1 MEMRVEQLSARAD
14 VSVDTI
20 RYYQSKGLLEP
31 PRRAGRIAWYGD
43 GHLVRLQRIRALQQ
57 RGFTLATIARLVTG
71 ELDAAD
77 EALLGQLSG
86 IPPDVGPTG
95 GATPG
100 AVVATTGTSGAPSR
114 TGGAATE
121 GRRAGAGGTGDDDGD
136 GTGDGDGDG
145 DGVTYSLTELATA
158 TGMPLALLK
167 AIEAEGLL
175 IPTRVGGQERYTAED
190 VAASRA
196 GLLLLEWGIP
206 LTDLLDL
213 ARRHSEATEQVA
225 RTAVDLF
232 ARHVREPLRHGAR
245 PDALAHPAGG
255 LPAGATGNP
264 AVDGLVRAYAELLP
278 AVNTLV
284 GHHFTRTLVK
294 VALEHVERVGSDE
307 ERRAV
312 WGQLEAEGG
321 DAVRAEPPVRSPAD
335 AGSPG

>member
-43 GHLVRLQRIRALQQ
+43 GHLVRLERIRALQQ

-86 IPPDVGPTG
+86 IPPAAGHPDGT
-95 GATPG
+95 APG
-100 AVVATTGTSGAPSR
+100 AGPAGTGTPDVPRR
-114 TGGAATE
+114 TGGAVT
-121 GRRAGAGGTGDDDGD
+121 GGHRAGSDGTSDGD
-136 GTGDGDGDG
+136 E
-145 DGVTYSLTELATA
+145 VTYSLTELAAA

-213 ARRHSEATEQVA
+213 ARRHSEAIEEVA

-232 ARHVREPLRHGAR
+232 ARHVREPLRRGAR
-245 PDALAHPAGG
+245 PDALVHPAGG
-255 LPAGATGNP
+255 LPAGGTGNP

-307 ERRAV
+307 ERQAV
-312 WGQLEAEGG
+312 WGHLESEGD
-321 DAVRAEPPVRSPAD
+321 DAVRTDRLVRSPAD